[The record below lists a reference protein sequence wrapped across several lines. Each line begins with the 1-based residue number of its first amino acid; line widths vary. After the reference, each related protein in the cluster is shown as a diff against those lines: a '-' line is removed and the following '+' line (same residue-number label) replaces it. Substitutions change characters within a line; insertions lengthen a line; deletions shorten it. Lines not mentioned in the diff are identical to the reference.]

1 MLKIIFKSILVIDG
15 EIDVIDIVIF
25 LNNLKLY
32 WLIIKMENNKKNLF
46 KV

>member
-32 WLIIKMENNKKNLF
+32 WLII
-46 KV
+46 

>member
-1 MLKIIFKSILVIDG
+1 MLKIIIKSILVIDG

-32 WLIIKMENNKKNLF
+32 
-46 KV
+46 

>member
-15 EIDVIDIVIF
+15 EIDVIEIVIF

-32 WLIIKMENNKKNLF
+32 
-46 KV
+46 

>member
-32 WLIIKMENNKKNLF
+32 
-46 KV
+46 

>member
-1 MLKIIFKSILVIDG
+1 MLKIISKSILVIDG

-32 WLIIKMENNKKNLF
+32 WLII
-46 KV
+46 

>member
-25 LNNLKLY
+25 LNNLKLF
-32 WLIIKMENNKKNLF
+32 WLIF
-46 KV
+46 

>member
-32 WLIIKMENNKKNLF
+32 WLIF
-46 KV
+46 

>member
-1 MLKIIFKSILVIDG
+1 MLKIICKSILVIDG

-32 WLIIKMENNKKNLF
+32 
-46 KV
+46 

>member
-15 EIDVIDIVIF
+15 EIDVIEIVIF

-32 WLIIKMENNKKNLF
+32 WLII
-46 KV
+46 

>member
-1 MLKIIFKSILVIDG
+1 MLKIISKSILVIDG

-32 WLIIKMENNKKNLF
+32 
-46 KV
+46 

>member
-1 MLKIIFKSILVIDG
+1 MLKIICKSILVIDG

-32 WLIIKMENNKKNLF
+32 WLII
-46 KV
+46 